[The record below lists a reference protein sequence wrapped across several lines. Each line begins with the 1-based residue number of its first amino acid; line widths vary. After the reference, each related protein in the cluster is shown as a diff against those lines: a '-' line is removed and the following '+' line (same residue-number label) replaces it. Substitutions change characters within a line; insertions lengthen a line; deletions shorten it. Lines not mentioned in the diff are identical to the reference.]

1 MERIGKDG
9 DEAKWNER
17 KIELLISKIKISD
30 IYFQGMRNSENK
42 WEKITIIDK
51 FTKRIQCELGSVISL
66 IWKCKQLNII
76 DHR

>member
-42 WEKITIIDK
+42 
-51 FTKRIQCELGSVISL
+51 
-66 IWKCKQLNII
+66 
-76 DHR
+76 